1 MLASFF
7 FSTMSTIER
16 TNLIAEQQSMNS
28 SARDNESHFMLPPS
42 RILIQGS
49 EEYQA
54 ALESGALELSLP
66 SNSYHVPP
74 RTPNSSSNLANVG
87 NRTPPR
93 LSLTRVVSPLERT
106 FGDASMN
113 SCEDE
118 LFDSTSDGAGYNTNT
133 NHLVSSQ
140 HSTMN
145 GFDSI
150 SISDDNDNV
159 DMVVDR
165 DTASLHHTPEEH
177 TSVSRDRVC
186 TSRNHHLEQTR
197 FADIIGHASAKLHM
211 EELLLPLALPP
222 EVAASIFTGAR
233 AMPASVLLYGPP
245 GCGKVRVL

>member
-1 MLASFF
+1 
-7 FSTMSTIER
+7 
-16 TNLIAEQQSMNS
+16 MNS
-28 SARDNESHFMLPPS
+28 SVRDNDSHFMLPPS

-54 ALESGALELSLP
+54 ALESGALEISLP
-66 SNSYHVPP
+66 SNSYVPP

-93 LSLTRVVSPLERT
+93 LSLTPVVSPLERT
-106 FGDASMN
+106 LDDTSMN
-113 SCEDE
+113 SSCEDE
-118 LFDSTSDGAGYNTNT
+118 LLDSTSDGTGYTTDT
-133 NHLVSSQ
+133 NHLVSSPD
-140 HSTMN
+140 SAMN
-145 GFDSI
+145 GFDNI

-165 DTASLHHTPEEH
+165 DPASLHTPEEQ
-177 TSVSRDRVC
+177 TSPSRDRAR

-197 FADIIGHASAKLHM
+197 FADIIGHANAKLHM

-245 GCGKVRVL
+245 GCGKVRVM

>member
-1 MLASFF
+1 
-7 FSTMSTIER
+7 
-16 TNLIAEQQSMNS
+16 MNNS
-28 SARDNESHFMLPPS
+28 VRDNDSHFMLPPS

-66 SNSYHVPP
+66 SNGYTPP
-74 RTPNSSSNLANVG
+74 RTPSTASNLANVG

-93 LSLTRVVSPLERT
+93 TSLTRVVSPLEHPFEDT
-106 FGDASMN
+106 SMN
-113 SCEDE
+113 SSREDE
-118 LFDSTSDGAGYNTNT
+118 LLDSTSDGIGYTKNT
-133 NHLVSSQ
+133 NHLLVSSP

-150 SISDDNDNV
+150 SISDDNV
-159 DMVVDR
+159 DIIVDR
-165 DTASLHHTPEEH
+165 DIASLHSPEEH
-177 TSVSRDRVC
+177 TSLSRERAR
-186 TSRNHHLEQTR
+186 TPRNHLEQTR
-197 FADIIGHASAKLHM
+197 FADIIGHANAKLHM

-245 GCGKVRVL
+245 GCGKVRSVMM

>member
-1 MLASFF
+1 
-7 FSTMSTIER
+7 
-16 TNLIAEQQSMNS
+16 MNNS
-28 SARDNESHFMLPPS
+28 VRDNDSHCMLPPS

-66 SNSYHVPP
+66 SNSYTPP
-74 RTPNSSSNLANVG
+74 RTPSATSNLANDG

-93 LSLTRVVSPLERT
+93 LSLTLVVSPLERT
-106 FGDASMN
+106 LDDASMN
-113 SCEDE
+113 SPREDE
-118 LFDSTSDGAGYNTNT
+118 LLDSTSDSTGYTTNT

-150 SISDDNDNV
+150 SICDDNV

-165 DTASLHHTPEEH
+165 GSGSLHSPEENA
-177 TSVSRDRVC
+177 SASRDRVR
-186 TSRNHHLEQTR
+186 TSRNHLEQTR
-197 FADIIGHASAKLHM
+197 FADIIGHANAKLHM

-222 EVAASIFTGAR
+222 DVAASIFTGAR

-245 GCGKVRVL
+245 GCGKVRDVKLRPI